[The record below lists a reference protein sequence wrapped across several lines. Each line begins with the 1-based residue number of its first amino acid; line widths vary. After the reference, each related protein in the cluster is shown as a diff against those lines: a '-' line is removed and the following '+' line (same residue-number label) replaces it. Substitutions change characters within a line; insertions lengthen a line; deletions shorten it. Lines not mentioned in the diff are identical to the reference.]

1 MSRDLMES
9 RALEKR
15 RLGSNNEA
23 CVPSLEIEYPFVLSN
38 ITLKFHVQIGQWKIF
53 CEFSLYVVEN
63 NFTSRFE
70 VKTSLEGILS
80 FIIRFLFLFLG
91 AWYLHIFGKGVS
103 LP

>member
-1 MSRDLMES
+1 M
-9 RALEKR
+9 
-15 RLGSNNEA
+15 
-23 CVPSLEIEYPFVLSN
+23 
-38 ITLKFHVQIGQWKIF
+38 F

-70 VKTSLEGILS
+70 VKTSLEGIQS

-91 AWYLHIFGKGVS
+91 AWYMHIFGKGVS